1 MEGIREMDD
10 WDCGSGDGKC
20 SRWWKRQG
28 TGTKTGLI
36 IGGVVLGLG
45 AAAGLFMLFGHI
57 VMWLWNWIMPYL
69 FDLPVIDFW
78 MAWGIVALS
87 MILFG
92 RASSSSESGSSRKR
106 KKRIKASMSGM
117 HAESEDDPTQGN
129 GDSAF
134 GHKPR

>member
-1 MEGIREMDD
+1 MEGMREMDD
-10 WDCGSGDGKC
+10 RDCESGDGKF

-28 TGTKTGLI
+28 VGAKAGI
-36 IGGVVLGLG
+36 IIACVILGLG
-45 AAAGLFMLFGHI
+45 VATGLFSLFGHI

-69 FDLPVIDFW
+69 FDLPTIDFW

-106 KKRIKASMSGM
+106 KKKIKASMKEM
-117 HAESEDDPTQGN
+117 PTD
-129 GDSAF
+129 GDEMSAD
-134 GHKPR
+134 GQKDQ